1 MTNHPQTGGSFVR
14 DAKTGAL
21 TPAGA
26 AKPAKP
32 VPAEEAA
39 PAEPSK
45 KEGK

>member
-21 TPAGA
+21 TSAGA
-26 AKPAKP
+26 AKPAKH
-32 VPAEEAA
+32 VQADEAA